1 MPTFEKDWMPSYV
14 SQKKLNYVVINV
26 RDANTAVL
34 SGIAMLHN
42 NELNIVGLIHTSELK
57 DVKME
62 GLLDTSTR

>member
-1 MPTFEKDWMPSYV
+1 MPTFEKDWMPIYV
-14 SQKKLNYVVINV
+14 SQKQIELVINV
-26 RDANTAVL
+26 RDANTAVI
-34 SGIAMLHN
+34 SGIAMLLN